1 MLRLARTGWRVAPL
15 AALICA
21 VWVWV
26 PIQHHS
32 ASPAASA
39 PSRPTFDSAVLVA
52 ALPSVLSPPAVQPGS
67 RFVSM
72 VVEDI
77 DADGDLDVVA
87 NDGSLDLIVW
97 TNDGSGRLSRQ
108 QGRDGPDL
116 RSEPAAPGLAD
127 QPAVPDTIVPPL
139 FASLEVNPRILAVTP
154 DQSPLWWDRSAGALL
169 PAFVSTRTPRGPP
182 VSRLLT

>member
-1 MLRLARTGWRVAPL
+1 MLRLARTGWRVASL

-21 VWVWV
+21 AWA

-32 ASPAASA
+32 ASPSASVS
-39 PSRPTFDSAVLVA
+39 SRPTFDSTVLVA

-67 RFVSM
+67 RLVSM
-72 VVEDI
+72 VAEDI

-108 QGRDGPDL
+108 QGRDGPGL
-116 RSEPAAPGLAD
+116 RSEPPAPGLAD
-127 QPAVPDTIVPPL
+127 QPAVLDTVVPTP
-139 FASLEVNPRILAVTP
+139 FASLEVNLRFLAVTP
-154 DQSPLWWDRSAGALL
+154 DQSPLWSDRSAGALL
-169 PAFVSTRTPRGPP
+169 PAFVSTRSSRGPP
-182 VSRLLT
+182 VSRRLT

>member
-1 MLRLARTGWRVAPL
+1 MLRLARTGWRVASL

-21 VWVWV
+21 VWV
-26 PIQHHS
+26 PIQRHASS
-32 ASPAASA
+32 ASASV
-39 PSRPTFDSAVLVA
+39 PSRPTFDSTVLVA

-67 RFVSM
+67 RLVSM
-72 VVEDI
+72 VAEDI

-108 QGRDGPDL
+108 QGRDGPGL

-127 QPAVPDTIVPPL
+127 QPAVFDTIVPLP
-139 FASLEVNPRILAVTP
+139 FASLDGTPRILAVTP
-154 DQSPLWWDRSAGALL
+154 DQSPLWSDRSAGALL
-169 PAFVSTRTPRGPP
+169 PALVSTRTPRGPP

>member
-1 MLRLARTGWRVAPL
+1 MAPL

-21 VWVWV
+21 VWV
-26 PIQHHS
+26 PIQHHFV
-32 ASPAASA
+32 SPFAPV
-39 PSRPTFDSAVLVA
+39 PSRPTFESTVLVA

-67 RFVSM
+67 RLVSM
-72 VVEDI
+72 IAEDI

-127 QPAVPDTIVPPL
+127 RAAVLDTVVPPP
-139 FASLEVNPRILAVTP
+139 FASLEINPRILAVTP
-154 DQSPLWWDRSAGALL
+154 EQSPLWWDRSAGALL
-169 PAFVSTRTPRGPP
+169 PPLVSTRTPRGPP
-182 VSRLLT
+182 VFRLLA

>member
-1 MLRLARTGWRVAPL
+1 MLRLARTGWCAAPL
-15 AALICA
+15 VALLGA
-21 VWVWV
+21 LWA
-26 PIQHHS
+26 PIQQHAASPS
-32 ASPAASA
+32 ASI
-39 PSRPTFDSAVLVA
+39 PSRPTFDSVVLVA
-52 ALPSVLSPPAVQPGS
+52 ALPSALSPPAVQPGS
-67 RFVSM
+67 RLVSM
-72 VVEDI
+72 VAADI

-108 QGRDGPDL
+108 QGRGGGARL

-127 QPAVPDTIVPPL
+127 QPAGPDTIVLPPFVPL
-139 FASLEVNPRILAVTP
+139 GVNPRILAVTP
-154 DQSPLWWDRSAGALL
+154 NHSPLWWDRSAGAPL